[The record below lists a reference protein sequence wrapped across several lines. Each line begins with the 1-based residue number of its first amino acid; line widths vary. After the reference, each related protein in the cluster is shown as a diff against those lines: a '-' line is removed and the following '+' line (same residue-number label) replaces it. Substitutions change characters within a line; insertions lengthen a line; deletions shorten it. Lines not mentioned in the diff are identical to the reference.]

1 MKEKIKNYM
10 RYLAYEE
17 KSPSTIKQYLRDI
30 LSFFA
35 CLGNEPVTKERVI
48 QYKNKL
54 SEKYR
59 PASVNAKIAALN
71 SFFSY
76 IELPQLRVK
85 QLKIQRNAF
94 SSQKKEL
101 RKAEYMRLVETAKH
115 KGDEKLALML
125 QTICGT
131 GIRVSELQFITAEAV
146 NIGQAAI
153 CLKGKNRSVVIS
165 GKLRKFLR
173 EYMRKNRI
181 AAGPVFVTR
190 NGRPVD
196 RSYIWKMMKALCE
209 SAGVQKEKVFP
220 HNLRHLFATC
230 FYSIDKDMARL
241 ADILGHSN
249 INTTR
254 IYIAS
259 FGYEHRKRIDSLGL
273 VTI

>member
-1 MKEKIKNYM
+1 MKEKIKDYM

-196 RSYIWKMMKALCE
+196 RSYVWKMMKSLCE
-209 SAGVQKEKVFP
+209 STGVQKEKVFP
-220 HNLRHLFATC
+220 
-230 FYSIDKDMARL
+230 I
-241 ADILGHSN
+241 I
-249 INTTR
+249 
-254 IYIAS
+254 
-259 FGYEHRKRIDSLGL
+259 
-273 VTI
+273 

>member
-1 MKEKIKNYM
+1 MKEKIKDYM

-17 KSPSTIKQYLRDI
+17 KSPSTIKQYRRDI

-85 QLKIQRNAF
+85 QLKIQRNTF

-196 RSYIWKMMKALCE
+196 RSYVWKMMKSLCE
-209 SAGVQKEKVFP
+209 STGVQKEKVFP

>member
-1 MKEKIKNYM
+1 MKEKIKDYM

-17 KSPSTIKQYLRDI
+17 KSPSTIKQYRRDI

-85 QLKIQRNAF
+85 QLKIQRNTF

-165 GKLRKFLR
+165 GKHRKFLR

-220 HNLRHLFATC
+220 HNLRYLFATC

>member
-1 MKEKIKNYM
+1 MKEKIKDYM

-220 HNLRHLFATC
+220 HNLRYLFATC

>member
-1 MKEKIKNYM
+1 MKEKIKDYM

>member
-1 MKEKIKNYM
+1 MKEKIKDYM

-30 LSFFA
+30 LSFFD

-85 QLKIQRNAF
+85 QLKIQRNTF

-196 RSYIWKMMKALCE
+196 RSYIWKMMKSLCE

>member
-1 MKEKIKNYM
+1 MKEKIKDYM

-17 KSPSTIKQYLRDI
+17 KSPSTIKQYRRDI

-59 PASVNAKIAALN
+59 PTSVNAKIAALN

-196 RSYIWKMMKALCE
+196 RSYIWKMMKSLCE

>member
-1 MKEKIKNYM
+1 MKEKIKDYM

-17 KSPSTIKQYLRDI
+17 KSPSTIKQYRRDI

-196 RSYIWKMMKALCE
+196 RSYIWKMMKSLCE

>member
-1 MKEKIKNYM
+1 MKEKIKDYI

-196 RSYIWKMMKALCE
+196 RSYIWKMMKSLCE

>member
-196 RSYIWKMMKALCE
+196 RSYIWKMMKSLCE

>member
-1 MKEKIKNYM
+1 MKEKIKDYM

-17 KSPSTIKQYLRDI
+17 KSPSTIKQYRRDI

-85 QLKIQRNAF
+85 QLKIQRNTF

-196 RSYIWKMMKALCE
+196 RSYIWKMMKSLCE

>member
-1 MKEKIKNYM
+1 MKEKIKDYM

-17 KSPSTIKQYLRDI
+17 KSPSTIKQYRRDI

-115 KGDEKLALML
+115 NGDEKLALML

-196 RSYIWKMMKALCE
+196 RSYIWKMMKSLCE

>member
-1 MKEKIKNYM
+1 MKEKIKDYM

-17 KSPSTIKQYLRDI
+17 KSPSTIKQYRRDI

-196 RSYIWKMMKALCE
+196 RSYIWKMMKSLCE

-241 ADILGHSN
+241 ADILGYSN

>member
-1 MKEKIKNYM
+1 MKEKIKDYM

-17 KSPSTIKQYLRDI
+17 KSPSTIKQYRRDI

-85 QLKIQRNAF
+85 QLKIQRNTF

-131 GIRVSELQFITAEAV
+131 GIRVSEPQFITAEAV

-196 RSYIWKMMKALCE
+196 RSYIWKMMKSLCE

>member
-94 SSQKKEL
+94 SSQKIEL

-220 HNLRHLFATC
+220 HNLRYLFATC

>member
-1 MKEKIKNYM
+1 MKEKIKDYM

-17 KSPSTIKQYLRDI
+17 KSPSTIKQYRRDI

-220 HNLRHLFATC
+220 HNLRYLFATC

>member
-1 MKEKIKNYM
+1 MKEKIKDYM

-17 KSPSTIKQYLRDI
+17 KSPSTIKQYRRDI
-30 LSFFA
+30 LSFFD

-196 RSYIWKMMKALCE
+196 RSYVWKMMKSLCE
-209 SAGVQKEKVFP
+209 STGVQKEKVFP

>member
-1 MKEKIKNYM
+1 MKEKIKDYM

-17 KSPSTIKQYLRDI
+17 KSPSTIKQYRRDI

-85 QLKIQRNAF
+85 QLKIQRNTF

-220 HNLRHLFATC
+220 HNLRYLFATC

>member
-1 MKEKIKNYM
+1 MKEKIKDYM

-85 QLKIQRNAF
+85 QLKIQRNTF

-220 HNLRHLFATC
+220 HNLRYLFATC

>member
-1 MKEKIKNYM
+1 MKEKIKDYM

-30 LSFFA
+30 LSFFD

>member
-1 MKEKIKNYM
+1 MKEKIKDYM

-17 KSPSTIKQYLRDI
+17 KSPSTIKQYRRDI

-85 QLKIQRNAF
+85 QLKIQRNTF

-230 FYSIDKDMARL
+230 FYSIDKDMAHL

>member
-59 PASVNAKIAALN
+59 PAGVNAKIAALN

>member
-35 CLGNEPVTKERVI
+35 CLGNKPVTKERVI

>member
-1 MKEKIKNYM
+1 MKKKIKDYM

-220 HNLRHLFATC
+220 HNLRYLFATC

>member
-1 MKEKIKNYM
+1 MKEKIKDYM

-17 KSPSTIKQYLRDI
+17 KSPSTIKQYRRDI

-85 QLKIQRNAF
+85 QLKIQRNTF